1 MGIEDDAKDF
11 SGKVKEG
18 LGDATG
24 NEDLQKSGAKDRAEA
39 AVGRVTDAVR
49 DRVDDV
55 KEGAEGLGQK
65 ISGAVDGLKDGLGKK
80 GDS

>member
-39 AVGRVTDAVR
+39 AEIGRASCR
-49 DRVDDV
+49 ERV
-55 KEGAEGLGQK
+55 
-65 ISGAVDGLKDGLGKK
+65 
-80 GDS
+80 